1 MFDKEYIACSAV
13 WFKDLEFKKEIPNE
27 QVNPTNIESGIVF
40 CGHRHLQCI
49 RTMNAIT
56 GLRQAEAG
64 AWEDGFITSKNRFV
78 NREEGAKIALE
89 VKQIK
94 KLNYSNNRLYSEDL
108 Y

>member
-1 MFDKEYIACSAV
+1 MFEQEYIACSAV
-13 WFKDLEFKKEIPNE
+13 WFKELEFKKDVPNE
-27 QVNPTNIESGIVF
+27 QVNPVNIESGITF

-78 NREEGAKIALE
+78 DRKEGAAIALGCG
-89 VKQIK
+89 QIK
-94 KLNYSNNRLYSEDL
+94 KLNYGNQLYSEDL